1 MVKNGGKAKLCS
13 FLAVYLGVFK
23 TLSQD
28 GTARHAFEMDEFV
41 PAGRFTK

>member
-1 MVKNGGKAKLCS
+1 VVRQSESS

-28 GTARHAFEMDEFV
+28 GTAWHANVTYHF
-41 PAGRFTK
+41 